1 MYYLHVLQSRN
12 KLIFRS

>member
-12 KLIFRS
+12 KLIFRP